1 MLSFLPSLD
10 LWGTAALAAVVSAA
24 ATFLAARF
32 APNFVWYV
40 AIGGPFLITY
50 SIYWGL
56 DASEYANWLWLLL
69 PPLYFAGAIS
79 SLVAVQ
85 LFRVLSKT
93 AKELSPDDVSR

>member
-1 MLSFLPSLD
+1 MLSFLPSLG
-10 LWGTAALAAVVSAA
+10 LWGTAAVAAVVSAA

-32 APNFVWYV
+32 ARNFVWYV

-50 SIYWGL
+50 SITSGL
-56 DASEYANWLWLLL
+56 DASEYGSWWWLFL
-69 PPLYFAGAIS
+69 PPLYFASAIS

-93 AKELSPDDVSR
+93 VKELSPDDVSR